1 MEDEVRM
8 KGLGV
13 SVAQELFLPQFLQKQ
28 LTFCQAGTGRLR
40 CFLSPDTRIQPTFP
54 YQGCI
59 CSVKLSCLTNPP
71 LCCCTILSVL
81 HILGPTLF
89 SSSDVWKC
97 ADVLSPSAPR
107 CQRRQIFQ
115 VPVLAIWALLG
126 TGKRVP

>member
-8 KGLGV
+8 KGLGE
-13 SVAQELFLPQFLQKQ
+13 SGAQELFLPEFLQKQ
-28 LTFCQAGTGRLR
+28 LTFSQTGTGAS
-40 CFLSPDTRIQPTFP
+40 CHQPDTRIQPTFP

-59 CSVKLSCLTNPP
+59 CSVKLSCLANPP

-89 SSSDVWKC
+89 SSSDLWKC

-107 CQRRQIFQ
+107 CQRRQIF
-115 VPVLAIWALLG
+115 
-126 TGKRVP
+126 